1 MNAAKVTAEDYIQF
15 TIASPKVFSATE
27 AARVS
32 TAQPRRPSHDAYSR
46 LLTRLEPDS
55 EELWAETQP
64 LIRPE
69 EGVLVLDDST
79 LDKPHARFMPL
90 VGSHW
95 SGKHHRVVQGINL
108 LTALWTDG
116 EALYPCDYRVY
127 RKTIDQ
133 KTKNDHFRDMLDVA
147 AKRGLKPKY
156 VLFDTWYASL
166 ENLKHIRT
174 LEWKF
179 LTRFKS
185 NRLVRINQGPPKALA
200 EQPLE
205 KSGTVVWVPGYGE
218 LKVFRIVA
226 TNGDTNYWVSNDLE
240 LTPTRQ
246 EELAGW
252 SWNIEEFHRGLK
264 QHTGVERCAVRRI
277 RGQLNHI
284 GLSIRAFIRLEYQRI
299 KSDISWFQAKTE
311 ICREAVRIYLRD
323 PLFQLPKK
331 STA

>member
-15 TIASPKVFSATE
+15 TIASPKVFSGTE

-32 TAQPRRPSHDAYSR
+32 TTKPRPPSHDAYSR

-55 EELWAETQP
+55 EDLWTETQP
-64 LIRPE
+64 LIRLDD
-69 EGVLVLDDST
+69 GVLVLDDST

-90 VGSHW
+90 VGTHW
-95 SGKHHRVVQGINL
+95 SGKHHRVVRGINL
-108 LTALWTDG
+108 LTTLWTDG

-127 RKTIDQ
+127 RKTVDL

-147 AKRGLKPKY
+147 AQRGLKPKY
-156 VLFDTWYASL
+156 VLFDAWYAGL
-166 ENLKHIRT
+166 ENFKHIRSLGWT
-174 LEWKF
+174 F
-179 LTRFKS
+179 LTRLKS
-185 NRLVRINQGPPKALA
+185 NRRVSVDRGPARALA
-200 EQPLE
+200 EQAITAA
-205 KSGTVVWVPGYGE
+205 GTVVWLPGYGE

-226 TNGDTNYWVSNDLE
+226 TNGDTSHWATNDLE
-240 LTPTRQ
+240 LTSARQ

-284 GLSIRAFIRLEYQRI
+284 GLSIRAFVRLEYHRI
-299 KSDISWFQAKTE
+299 KSGISWFQAKTE
-311 ICREAVRIYLRD
+311 ICREAVRKYLLN
-323 PLFQLPKK
+323 PLFQLPKLA
-331 STA
+331 TA

>member
-15 TIASPKVFSATE
+15 TIGSPKVFSATE
-27 AARVS
+27 AERVS
-32 TAQPRRPSHDAYSR
+32 TGKPGRPCHDAYTR

-55 EELWAETQP
+55 DALWAEIQP
-64 LIRPE
+64 LIRPGD
-69 EGVLVLDDST
+69 GVLVLDDST

-90 VGSHW
+90 VGTHW
-95 SGKHHRVVQGINL
+95 SGKHHRVVRGINL

-116 EALYPCDYRVY
+116 QALYPCDYRVY
-127 RKTIDQ
+127 RKTVDQ

-147 AKRGLKPKY
+147 AKRGVKPKY

-166 ENLKHIRT
+166 ENLKHIRSMG
-174 LEWKF
+174 WAF
-179 LTRFKS
+179 LTRLKS
-185 NRLVRINQGPPKALA
+185 NRLVRVDHGPVRALGEHAIAA
-200 EQPLE
+200 E
-205 KSGTVVWVPGYGE
+205 GTVVWVPGYGE

-226 TNGDTNYWVSNDLE
+226 TNGDASHWATNDPE
-240 LTPTRQ
+240 LTPARR

-284 GLSIRAFIRLEYQRI
+284 GLSIRAFVRLEYHRI
-299 KSDISWFQAKTE
+299 KSGISWFQAKTE
-311 ICREAVRIYLRD
+311 ICREAVRKYLLN
-323 PLFQLPKK
+323 PLFQLPKM
-331 STA
+331 STT

>member
-27 AARVS
+27 AAKVS
-32 TAQPRRPSHDAYSR
+32 TGKTRPPAHDSYSR

-55 EELWAETQP
+55 QALWTETQP

-69 EGVLVLDDST
+69 DGVLVLDDST
-79 LDKPHARFMPL
+79 LDKPYARFMPL

-95 SGKHHRVVQGINL
+95 SGKHHQVVQGINL
-108 LTALWTDG
+108 LTTLWTDG
-116 EALYPCDYRVY
+116 QALYPCDYRVY
-127 RKTIDQ
+127 RKTVDQ

-147 AKRGLKPKY
+147 AQRGLKPKY

-166 ENLKHIRT
+166 ENLKHIRS
-174 LEWKF
+174 LGWNF
-179 LTRFKS
+179 LTRLKS
-185 NRLVRINQGPPKALA
+185 NRLVRVNQGPVRALGD
-200 EQPLE
+200 QPIE
-205 KSGTVVWVPGYGE
+205 ATGTVVWVPGYGE

-226 TNGDTNYWVSNDLE
+226 TNGDTCYWATNDLE
-240 LTPTRQ
+240 LTAIQQ

-284 GLSIRAFIRLEYQRI
+284 GLSIRAFVRLEYHRI
-299 KSDISWFQAKTE
+299 KSGISWFHAKTE
-311 ICREAVRIYLRD
+311 ICRHAVRRYLLD
-323 PLFQLPKK
+323 PLFQLPEKA
-331 STA
+331 TA